1 MFKMILFT
9 IVLSL
14 EAINIFAKVFENFK
28 TTLETSGEDRKSSM
42 KETDN
47 SSDSTVVDANFMVA
61 SR

>member
-9 IVLSL
+9 IVFSL

-28 TTLETSGEDRKSSM
+28 TTLETSGEDRESSM

-47 SSDSTVVDANFMVA
+47 SSDSTVADANFMVV